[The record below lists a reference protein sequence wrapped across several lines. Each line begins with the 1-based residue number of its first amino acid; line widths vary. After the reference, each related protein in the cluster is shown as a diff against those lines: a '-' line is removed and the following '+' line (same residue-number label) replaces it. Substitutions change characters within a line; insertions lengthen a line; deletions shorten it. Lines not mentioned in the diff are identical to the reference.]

1 MKQSSMKLLKDQ
13 YWFVFIGQAL
23 IGMGNPM
30 AVSVPTK
37 VSQHW
42 FRESQRTFATI
53 ILAMSQPL
61 GIVLGKF
68 DDSCRIYKYR
78 SVVKV
83 VGFHSEAD
91 EIQYVFAS

>member
-1 MKQSSMKLLKDQ
+1 MKQSSMKLLKGQ
-13 YWFVFIGQAL
+13 YWFVFMGQAL

-61 GIVLGKF
+61 GIVLG
-68 DDSCRIYKYR
+68 
-78 SVVKV
+78 
-83 VGFHSEAD
+83 
-91 EIQYVFAS
+91 